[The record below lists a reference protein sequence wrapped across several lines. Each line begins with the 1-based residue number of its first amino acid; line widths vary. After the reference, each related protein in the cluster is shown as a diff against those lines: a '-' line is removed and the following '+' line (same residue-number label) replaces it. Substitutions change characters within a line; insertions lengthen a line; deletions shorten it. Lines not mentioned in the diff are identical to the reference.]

1 MARHPRVQERDELAA
16 FLRSRRER
24 LAPAAVGLPA
34 TGRRRTPG
42 LRREEVAQVAGVG
55 VTWYTWLEQ
64 GRQIDVSAH
73 FLEQISR
80 ALRLDGNERA
90 HLFALAHNRPPP
102 AAPALQFE
110 VTPPLRRMLEAFE
123 GPAYIATS
131 TLDVVAWNSALSA
144 VLGDLE
150 PLPPADRN
158 MLWLMFA
165 SPAHRAAIPDWEV
178 TAKAMLARFRGQYG
192 RHQDDVQ
199 FLAVID
205 RVRNASR
212 EFDAWW
218 QEHNVSW
225 ETEAPK
231 RFSAPGLGELTLEQ
245 KTFLLEDSPTMRL
258 VVYSPA
264 DPASREKV
272 IVLRTAW
279 LSSRAQNTSEDQATV
294 SLTSTLPRVAL
305 E

>member
-1 MARHPRVQERDELAA
+1 MARHPRLPERDELAA

-24 LAPAAVGLPA
+24 LAPAAVGLPT

-64 GRQIDVSAH
+64 GRRIEVSAH
-73 FLEQISR
+73 FLEQVAR

-102 AAPALQFE
+102 EVAPMRYVVTPALA
-110 VTPPLRRMLEAFE
+110 RMLEAFE

-131 TLDVVAWNSALSA
+131 ALDVVAWNSALSA
-144 VLGDLE
+144 VFGDLE
-150 PLPPADRN
+150 PVPPDDRN

-165 SPAHRAAIPDWEV
+165 SAAHRAAIPDWEA
-178 TAKAMLARFRGQYG
+178 TARAMLARFRAEYG
-192 RHQDDVQ
+192 RHQNDAQ
-199 FLAVID
+199 FLAVIG

-218 QEHNVSW
+218 QEHNVTW
-225 ETEAPK
+225 ETETPK
-231 RFSAPGLGELTLEQ
+231 RFTVSGVGELTLEQ
-245 KTFLLEDSPTMRL
+245 KTFLLEDAPMMRL

-264 DPASREKV
+264 DSASREKLM
-272 IVLRTAW
+272 ILRAARQ
-279 LSSRAQNTSEDQATV
+279 SRSAQDLGKA
-294 SLTSTLPRVAL
+294 
-305 E
+305 

>member
-1 MARHPRVQERDELAA
+1 MARHPRLPERDELAA

-42 LRREEVAQVAGVG
+42 LRREELAQVAGVG

-73 FLEQISR
+73 FLEQVAR

-102 AAPALQFE
+102 VVAPPHYE
-110 VTPPLRRMLEAFE
+110 VTPPLTRMLEAFE
-123 GPAYIATS
+123 GPAYVATS
-131 TLDVVAWNSALSA
+131 SLDVVAWNSALSA
-144 VLGDLE
+144 IFGDLE
-150 PLPPADRN
+150 LVPPDDRN

-165 SPAHRAAIPDWEV
+165 SPAHRAAIPDWEA
-178 TAKAMLARFRGQYG
+178 TAKAMLGRFRAEYG
-192 RHQDDVQ
+192 RHQNDVQ
-199 FLAVID
+199 FLAVIQ

-225 ETEAPK
+225 EMEAPK
-231 RFSAPGLGELTLEQ
+231 RFTAPGVGEFTLEQ
-245 KTFLLEDSPTMRL
+245 KTFLLEDAPMMRL

-264 DPASREKV
+264 DPESREKMM
-272 IVLRTAW
+272 VLRAEW
-279 LSSRAQNTSEDQATV
+279 QSHRAQDIGKA
-294 SLTSTLPRVAL
+294 
-305 E
+305 